1 MLILSVAVLIV
12 VVKSI
17 VLSVFMLMTFSI
29 TTLNT
34 DIKCSIT
41 IEKCDT

>member
-12 VVKSI
+12 IVKSI

-29 TTLNT
+29 KALNT
-34 DIKCSIT
+34 DIK
-41 IEKCDT
+41 